1 MCGTTYLFVYLIINK
16 LFSAV
21 KRLIVINRIQNKSLH
36 NICVYC
42 VYLLCLYKYTYIHVY
57 I

>member
-21 KRLIVINRIQNKSLH
+21 KWLIAINHIQNKSLQ

-42 VYLLCLYKYTYIHVY
+42 VYLLCLYKYTHIHVY